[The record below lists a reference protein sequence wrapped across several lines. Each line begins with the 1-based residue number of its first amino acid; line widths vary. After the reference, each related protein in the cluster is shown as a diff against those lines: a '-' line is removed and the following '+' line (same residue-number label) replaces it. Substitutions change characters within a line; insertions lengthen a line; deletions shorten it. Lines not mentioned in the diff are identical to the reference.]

1 MCHLT
6 LPIVPHCGRVDG
18 ALSPTQLHRS
28 LHAGL
33 SVDLFA
39 VLLLNPAIVL
49 NGGHNGCLST
59 GVDKHVKSSR
69 LASFEWSS
77 GAASES
83 GCSALTLKHRRL
95 PAVGSTSL
103 LASVHPCPP
112 TPTRVYVRSTRSLL
126 IDWRRS
132 DHTPSHRAVASE
144 VRFAFYPPCTC
155 IAVPAGV
162 HVLSLRCVCRL
173 TCSNTPHPGAP
184 PPLY

>member
-1 MCHLT
+1 MRVRRLLACFLHGYYDWEAFVLGAVVVHL
-6 LPIVPHCGRVDG
+6 
-18 ALSPTQLHRS
+18 
-28 LHAGL
+28 
-33 SVDLFA
+33 
-39 VLLLNPAIVL
+39 
-49 NGGHNGCLST
+49 GCLST
-59 GVDKHVKSSR
+59 GVDKDVKFSR

-77 GAASES
+77 GAPSES

-173 TCSNTPHPGAP
+173 TCSNTPTLALRLRFTSHSSATADV
-184 PPLY
+184 